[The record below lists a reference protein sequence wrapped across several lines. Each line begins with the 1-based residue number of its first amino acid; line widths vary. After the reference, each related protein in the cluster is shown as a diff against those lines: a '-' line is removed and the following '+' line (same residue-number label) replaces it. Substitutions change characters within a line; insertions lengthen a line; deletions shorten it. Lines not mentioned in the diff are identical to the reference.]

1 MKKFLVGLVTGLL
14 ITALSC
20 GSLWAQATAQISG
33 SVRDQSGAVLPGVE
47 VSATQTNTG
56 AVRTTITNETGSY
69 ALPNLPIGPY
79 RFEAS
84 LPGFRTFAQTGIV
97 LQVNGSP
104 VINAVLEV
112 GQVAET
118 VEVQANAALVETRN
132 SGVGQVVEN
141 QRILEL
147 PLNGRDVT
155 QLITLAGGAVSVG
168 GETVNARNAGSGS
181 ALQVAGG
188 LAYAVGYSLDGAP
201 HLNTLNASSM
211 LMPFPD
217 ALQEFKVETSGVGSS
232 QGNSAGVSAV
242 TKSGTN
248 QIHGDLF
255 EFVRNDLFNARQY
268 FATTNSSL
276 KRNQF
281 GGTLGGP
288 IMKDK
293 LFFFGGYQG
302 TILRQ
307 DPADVEAFVPTNAM
321 LAGDFTAFAS
331 PACNAGRPLTLRAP
345 FVNNRIDPAL
355 FSRAGLNI
363 ANRVRAATPAPL
375 NECGLIR
382 FGRPTKLD
390 EWQTVSRID
399 YQRSSN
405 HSIFG
410 RYFNFHSVTPAGET
424 LSPDNIL
431 NAIPG
436 HSVFQQTFAIGDTY
450 LISADTVNAFRF
462 AGLRL
467 TGSHLGSKTFNACDV
482 GVNVYCGY
490 VPDRFVLSVTSGFG
504 ITGSFSTGDRAGESG
519 FTMND
524 DLSLVRGNH
533 QISVGGAAKWAQSIV
548 HTTYIAAN
556 RFSINGSVTG
566 HGLGDLLTG
575 RVSTLT
581 AGGPYYIHMKQI
593 SGSAYATDTWK
604 ASPRLTM
611 TGGVR
616 WEPFFPQNLASGQG
630 ANFSY
635 GRFQQGVKS
644 KIYPQAPSG
653 WQYPGDTGYP
663 GESGMNSKL
672 WNFGP
677 SLGLAWD
684 PKGDGKTSVR
694 ASFALGY
701 VYVGAHWREDP
712 VQQSPFA
719 YGTVRANPAGG
730 LDNPWSDYPGGNPF
744 PITNATTFMPYGDL
758 TTTPYDIKT
767 PRTQT
772 WNLSL
777 QRQVASNWL
786 VSAAYMGSLSYHI
799 WIQDQINP
807 GIFIPGGPCT
817 LNGVTYNPCSNSS
830 NTNQRRRFSAERPAD
845 GQFMGSVASLEDTA
859 TMNYHGMLLTVQRR
873 ISSGVNVNANYTWS
887 HCIGDKVDLQA
898 SGPDSGE
905 TNTMPGNRGFD
916 RGDCNGDRR
925 QLFNLTSV
933 AQTPEFS
940 NPTMR
945 KIATGW
951 TLSGIYRRA
960 SGQPLDILAGSDRA
974 LNGVQ
979 GFIFGQQYQRGNQM
993 SATPYADKTG
1003 GPLTNWLDRAAFDI
1017 PALGT
1022 LGNYRRNSVVGPA
1035 TWSFDMA
1042 LSRAFRFRESQR
1054 MEFRAEA
1061 FNVTNSFRPLNP
1073 NTTLTSA
1080 QFGQIRG
1087 SGETRIMQFAL
1098 KYVF

>member
-1 MKKFLVGLVTGLL
+1 MKRILVGLWTGLL
-14 ITALSC
+14 ISVLGC

-47 VSATQTNTG
+47 VAVTQTNTG
-56 AVRTTITNETGSY
+56 AVRMTITNETGSY

-97 LQVNGSP
+97 LQVNGGP

-201 HLNTLNASSM
+201 HVNTLNASSM

-255 EFVRNDLFNARQY
+255 EFMRNDLFNARQY

-331 PACNAGRPLTLRAP
+331 PACNGGRQLTLRAP
-345 FVNNRIDPAL
+345 FVNNRLDPAQ

-363 ANRVRAATPAPL
+363 ANRVRSATPAPL

-399 YQRSSN
+399 YQKSAN

-436 HSVFQQTFAIGDTY
+436 HSVFQQTFAIGNTY
-450 LISADTVNAFRF
+450 LINADTVNAFRF

-467 TGSHLGSKTFNACDV
+467 TGSHLGSKTFTACDV
-482 GVNVYCGY
+482 GINVYCGY
-490 VPDRFVLSVTSGFG
+490 VPNRFVLSVTSGFG

-533 QISVGGAAKWAQSIV
+533 QFALGGSAKWAQSIV

-556 RFSINGSVTG
+556 RFSVNGSVTG
-566 HGLGDLLTG
+566 HGLGDLLAG

-581 AGGPYYIHMKQI
+581 AGAPYYIHMKQV

-677 SLGLAWD
+677 SAGLAWD

-719 YGTVRANPAGG
+719 YGTVRANPLGG

-744 PITNATTFMPYGDL
+744 PATSGTTFMPHGDL

-807 GIFIPGGPCT
+807 GIFTPGGPCT

-940 NPTMR
+940 NSTMR

-979 GFIFGQQYQRGNQM
+979 GFIFGQQYQRGNQI

-1003 GPLTNWLDRAAFDI
+1003 GPLTSWLDRAAFDI

-1054 MEFRAEA
+1054 LEFRAEA

-1087 SGETRIMQFAL
+1087 ADSTRIMQFAL